1 MQKMIY
7 QVAAFCLLI
16 PALSMAQTEEKVQRS
31 IQKKIEVTEE
41 NGIKTVKVETS
52 ENGNTTTEVYVGDA
66 ADEYLNHQH
75 SSSGNHQAGD
85 PFHMNFNI
93 QMDTLNHAF
102 NFQMNDGSF
111 SISELG
117 LDSILKDLDFSF
129 QFNGEMEEQ
138 LKKMMEEFKMPS
150 MDGNSFQWS
159 DSLIPSMKNHQ
170 MIILQDDEID
180 EKTKEELKKMGINIE
195 TEGKDGKK
203 ITSKVIVARV
213 VLIEDMEPEKK
224 SKVLEDV
231 NIGFYPNPGNGDFTL
246 EFNIEEEKEEAIIS
260 IHDLTGK
267 IVYTE
272 TVKGKGNYKKQ
283 ISLNEPSGIYI
294 LKIQQGKKAITKK
307 LVIQ

>member
-1 MQKMIY
+1 MQKIIY

-16 PALSMAQTEEKVQRS
+16 PALSMAQTQEKVERS

-41 NGIKTVKVETS
+41 NGVKTVKVETS

-66 ADEYLNHQH
+66 ADEYLKNQNP
-75 SSSGNHQAGD
+75 SSGNFPANNPLQ
-85 PFHMNFNI
+85 MNFNM
-93 QMDTLNHAF
+93 QMDTLNHTF
-102 NFQMNDGSF
+102 NFQINDEKFSF
-111 SISELG
+111 SELG
-117 LDSILKDLDFSF
+117 LDSIMKDFDFSF

-138 LKKMMEEFKMPS
+138 MKKMMEEFKNLS

-159 DSLIPSMKNHQ
+159 DSLFPDMRNHQ
-170 MIILQDDEID
+170 VIILQDEEID
-180 EKTKEELKKMGINIE
+180 EKTKEELKKMGIDIE
-195 TEGKDGKK
+195 TKIQDGKK
-203 ITSKVIVARV
+203 VTSKVIVARV

-260 IHDLTGK
+260 IHDPTGK

-283 ISLNEPSGIYI
+283 INLNEPSGIYI